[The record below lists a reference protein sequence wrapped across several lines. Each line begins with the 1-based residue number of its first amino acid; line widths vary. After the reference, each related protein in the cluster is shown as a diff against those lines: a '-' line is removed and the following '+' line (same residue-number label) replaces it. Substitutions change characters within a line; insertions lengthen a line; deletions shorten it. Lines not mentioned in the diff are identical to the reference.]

1 MEKRIKTAKESSLQ
15 MLALEDGDDE
25 KVEKEDDDPGNS
37 RSTSRGNQLILNS
50 SDVSRERQHES
61 DSE

>member
-1 MEKRIKTAKESSLQ
+1 MEKRIKTAKESSLE

-25 KVEKEDDDPGNS
+25 KVEKEEDEPDNS
-37 RSTSRGNQLILNS
+37 RSTSRGNHFILTS
-50 SDVSRERQHES
+50 YDVSRKRQHES